1 MAAKKARILI
11 RGGRVIDPA
20 SHLDAEVDVAVA
32 AGRIAGIGETV
43 PGDFRPELEIDA
55 RGLIVCPGLVELAAH
70 LREPGHENKATIASE
85 TRAAAAGGIT
95 TLCCP
100 PTTDPIIDTPAVVE
114 LIRQRAE
121 RAGHA
126 RVVTLGALTQQLAG
140 EHLTE
145 MAALKEAGCRGVSN
159 AQNPILHTAVVR
171 RAFEYAATFDLTVF
185 IHPEEYWLANGG
197 CAHEGAVATRLGLP
211 GIPAAAETAAVAR
224 DLALI
229 EHTGVRAHFCRLTH
243 SRSVQ
248 MIARAQYDGVPV
260 TADAAIPYLYFTE
273 LDIADFDSQFHVYP
287 PLRTQRDREG
297 LRAGLA
303 RGTLSALCS
312 DHQPHEAD
320 AKLNPFPATE
330 PGISGL
336 DTLLPLALRL
346 VEDKLLT
353 LPEIIDRL
361 TVGPARILGLLEQ
374 GTGTLNPGAAADI
387 TVFDP
392 EASWRIDPASL
403 FSQGHNTP
411 FMGWEVKGRVMHT
424 LLGGRRVF
432 ER

>member
-20 SHLDAEVDVAVA
+20 NHLDAEANVAVA
-32 AGRIAGIGETV
+32 AGRIAGIGESV
-43 PGDFRPELEIDA
+43 PADFQPELEIDA
-55 RGLIVCPGLVELAAH
+55 RGCIVCPGLVELAAH

-85 TRAAAAGGIT
+85 TRAAAGGGIT

-126 RVVTLGALTQQLAG
+126 RVVTLGALTQGLAG

-185 IHPEEYWLANGG
+185 IHPEEHWLANGG
-197 CAHEGAVATRLGLP
+197 VAHEGAVATRLGLP

-229 EHTGVRAHFCRLTH
+229 EHTAVRAHFCRLTH
-243 SRSVQ
+243 ARSVQ
-248 MIARAQYDGVPV
+248 MIARAQYDGVPI

-297 LRAGLA
+297 LRAGIA
-303 RGTLSALCS
+303 RGTLSAICS

-346 VEDKLLT
+346 IEDKLLT
-353 LPEIIDRL
+353 LPEVIDRL
-361 TVGPARILGLLEQ
+361 TAGPARVLGLLEQ
-374 GTGTLNPGAAADI
+374 GTGTLNLNAPADI
-387 TVFDP
+387 VVFDP
-392 EASWRIDPASL
+392 EAAWRIEPNAL
-403 FSQGHNTP
+403 LSQGHNTP
-411 FMGWEVKGRVMHT
+411 FMGWEVKGRVLHT